1 MKRLKML
8 GVGKSRRGYTIV
20 EALIFLAVSGAL
32 LVSAGVIIN
41 GRQERT
47 RFAQAVDDVGL
58 TLQDY
63 FNDVST
69 GYYPNSN
76 NLLCSGG
83 VLGLTLQT
91 TGSSSTGTNAQC
103 VFSGKLFHFFPTGTA
118 GYTAYTV
125 VSNASATSFASSRS
139 ELVGFPPNG
148 GIVDNLPNTVDLQT
162 KKVVLKGNPAIT
174 YMSLVIVSDFGN
186 TSGTSLTGNAGR
198 LELYGSTLA
207 PGEILTMGSLPLTLT
222 KIPANASVLICLQQ
236 STDTSRRG
244 VVTITPQLTVE
255 RVINQ
260 SWDNECN

>member
-1 MKRLKML
+1 M
-8 GVGKSRRGYTIV
+8 GKPAVGYTIV
-20 EALIFLAVSGAL
+20 EVLIFLAVSGAL
-32 LVSAGVIIN
+32 LVSAGVVIN

-69 GYYPNSN
+69 GYYPNNN
-76 NLLCSGG
+76 NLFCSSELG
-83 VLGLTLQT
+83 GLTLQT
-91 TGSSSTGTNAQC
+91 MGSLGTGTNAQC
-103 VFSGKLFHFFPTGTA
+103 VFSGKLFNFPTGTA

-125 VSNASATSFASSRS
+125 VSNASATSFATSRS
-139 ELVGFPPNG
+139 ELVGL
-148 GIVDNLPNTVDLQT
+148 LPNEGIFDNVPNTADLRT
-162 KKVVLKGNPAIT
+162 TKVVLKGTPGAT
-174 YMSLVIVSDFGN
+174 YTSLVIVSDFGN

-207 PGEILTMGSLPLTLT
+207 PGEILTDGSLPLTLT

-236 STDTSRRG
+236 STDTSQRG

-260 SWDNECN
+260 NWDSECN